1 MFKALAEAERCAV
14 RGHAAIRNMT
24 AGKYYGTY
32 DLSLAILHEEA
43 EHKSWFPEFPGEGSS
58 RYFMR
63 RGESSLFVSKIM
75 RSEGN

>member
-43 EHKSWFPEFPGEGSS
+43 EHKS
-58 RYFMR
+58 
-63 RGESSLFVSKIM
+63 
-75 RSEGN
+75 